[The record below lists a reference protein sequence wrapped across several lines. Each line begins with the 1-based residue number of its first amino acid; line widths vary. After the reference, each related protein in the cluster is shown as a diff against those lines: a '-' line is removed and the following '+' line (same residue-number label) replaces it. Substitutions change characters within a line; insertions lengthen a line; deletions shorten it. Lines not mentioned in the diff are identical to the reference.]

1 MRLNSPS
8 PVSRRRTV
16 GMAWLLML
24 LVSVCGGSRSRAQ
37 PAGAPAADL
46 SNQQQQM
53 FRDYERFEKALFDVA
68 EQVRRKDPERA
79 ELLYR
84 ARSQSQEQ
92 NILSEMRTI
101 SELLRSQTSSGT
113 DTVPQLGPAADR
125 QKELVVRLEAVLRVL
140 QSLDERERVA
150 AEIER
155 IQQLLK
161 ETNRIIA
168 RQKDVRADTQRNSD
182 LKKSADAQKKV
193 ADEAQ
198 QLEDKIDQ
206 QDAERNS
213 KPQNGTDSS
222 SGKSQSSPKDQPDSK
237 KQQNPSDSDG
247 KQPSDSGK
255 EKSDRPEDSKSPGN
269 PSDKSKPE
277 PGQPSESGKSGGDQ
291 SSPGEDSSGDQKSGD
306 KKSGDQKKQGQPP
319 QSPGGQSPEDDSQKT
334 AGREELEQARRAM
347 QQAIEEL
354 EKKAKNQALD
364 EQDEALNRLEE
375 LKAQLEE
382 ILRQLREDERESYLT
397 LLEARFQNMLKRQQ
411 QVNQET
417 RRIDGIPAADRAKQ
431 NFASQADVLRKDQED
446 NALEAE
452 KTSHLLKEEGSSV
465 AFPEAV
471 DQMLQNM
478 NVVASRLSKQETG
491 KTTQLVEQLI
501 VETLEEMIA
510 ALRQELQKKQE
521 QQQGG
526 AGGQAGPPQ
535 DPSLVDQIA
544 ELKLIRSL
552 QTQINRLTKQIG
564 TELDGELPSDPGQMQ
579 LIRDLRVRQ
588 ERIQKATYDLSVG
601 RNQ

>member
-1 MRLNSPS
+1 
-8 PVSRRRTV
+8 
-16 GMAWLLML
+16 MAWLLVFA
-24 LVSVCGGSRSRAQ
+24 VSVCGGSRSWAQ
-37 PAGAPAADL
+37 PAPAPTADL

-113 DTVPQLGPAADR
+113 ESIPQLGPAADR

-193 ADEAQ
+193 AEEAQ
-198 QLEDKIDQ
+198 TLEDKIDQ

-213 KPQNGTDSS
+213 ESPHEADSS
-222 SGKSQSSPKDQPDSK
+222 SGKSQSPQKDRPEDQPDAK
-237 KQQNPSDSDG
+237 KPSPQTPSDSDG
-247 KQPSDSGK
+247 KPSESGK
-255 EKSDRPEDSKSPGN
+255 EKSGSPEDSKSPGN
-269 PSDKSKPE
+269 SSGKSKPE
-277 PGQPSESGKSGGDQ
+277 PGQPSESGKSGGEE
-291 SSPGEDSSGDQKSGD
+291 SSPGGDSSGDQKSGD

-319 QSPGGQSPEDDSQKT
+319 QPPGGKSPEDDSQKT

-347 QQAIEEL
+347 EKAIEEL
-354 EKKAKNQALD
+354 EKNAKNQALD

-411 QVNQET
+411 QVNQDT

-564 TELDGELPSDPGQMQ
+564 TELNGELPSDPGQMQ